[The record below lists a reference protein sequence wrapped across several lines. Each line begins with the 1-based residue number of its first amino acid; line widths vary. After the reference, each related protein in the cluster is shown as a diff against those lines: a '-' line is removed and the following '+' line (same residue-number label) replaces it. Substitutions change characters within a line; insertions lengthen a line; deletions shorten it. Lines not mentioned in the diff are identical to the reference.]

1 MRNKTITTCCVITI
15 LLAFHSGISA
25 QVNKEIGPGQLV
37 RVTYAETSSSNYA
50 DIGTFESSDSNSIK
64 IRSKQFNS
72 LRAIPLK
79 SVRKFELS
87 QGQKSF
93 GAVKGA
99 GIGFLVG
106 AGVGLIYEESTKES
120 VEDPSQSWLPAGI
133 IAISCT
139 ALGAILGAVIKYESW
154 KELPLEYIKR
164 GISGYHREQN
174 FMLSLSFR
182 VH

>member
-106 AGVGLIYEESTKES
+106 AGIGVLYAFTSHSGETPLNAA
-120 VEDPSQSWLPAGI
+120 PGAGI
-133 IAISCT
+133 IILSFT
-139 ALGAILGAVIKYESW
+139 TIGGILGAVIKYENW
-154 KELPLEYIKR
+154 KELPLEYIKAE
-164 GISGYHREQN
+164 ISGHHREQN